1 MGLRKYPDITWG
13 DGIYTAYF
21 TQLGPNSGFFS
32 LTVHIDDNQGQAV
45 VPVHTNITRGSL
57 DVPTC
62 CGSSIPHIATIPT
75 GSFSR
80 TIAGSSFEIKQGVP
94 FGEDPYPP
102 GRVTDLR
109 VERVVDS
116 TSEVKLSWTAPGGDF
131 DKGK

>member
-1 MGLRKYPDITWG
+1 MSDFFY
-13 DGIYTAYF
+13 YT
-21 TQLGPNSGFFS
+21 
-32 LTVHIDDNQGQAV
+32 
-45 VPVHTNITRGSL
+45 

-80 TIAGSSFEIKQGVP
+80 TIAGSSFEVKEGVP

-109 VERVVDS
+109 VDRVVDS

-131 DKGK
+131 DKGKGTHPDLLLTAFLINFLQIPPCE